1 MNIQLYISLPT
12 RVPSTQTH
20 GFQQNSHKKEI
31 QQVDLKPTYQY
42 KEEIKLPCLSFLIF
56 PRSLLVPTQT
66 PSLHAY
72 LFQISKRS
80 CCDLGVS
87 LVKESLIPEEKKW
100 SSQVD
105 IASLVSD
112 PSSPCLVVCILKV
125 VNPSFGVEQRTCPST
140 VVQQLTKLAKST
152 AAFSNARGVDLVGER
167 AGEVDSEFLVL
178 LIIYG
183 NEFCGGFSTFFASWQ
198 CSFQNRGCHAR
209 AHLVLISRQCQE
221 RGAGPQNIGSCCVSI
236 ALRGIKKEIANS
248 CSRDVLVFWSNI
260 CKPNP

>member
-80 CCDLGVS
+80 CCDLGDS

-100 SSQVD
+100 SS
-105 IASLVSD
+105 
-112 PSSPCLVVCILKV
+112 
-125 VNPSFGVEQRTCPST
+125 
-140 VVQQLTKLAKST
+140 
-152 AAFSNARGVDLVGER
+152 
-167 AGEVDSEFLVL
+167 
-178 LIIYG
+178 
-183 NEFCGGFSTFFASWQ
+183 
-198 CSFQNRGCHAR
+198 
-209 AHLVLISRQCQE
+209 
-221 RGAGPQNIGSCCVSI
+221 
-236 ALRGIKKEIANS
+236 
-248 CSRDVLVFWSNI
+248 
-260 CKPNP
+260 